1 MARRPTSLAL
11 ASAHQG
17 VGAPLQQPQDRPASS
32 AKSSQAAGRA
42 GKAMVAGWFDKA
54 AVKQLRMVAV
64 NRETTIQQQVG
75 RALNLL
81 FREEGLPALAQ
92 IEREDEPGAPQ

>member
-1 MARRPTSLAL
+1 MARRSTSLAL

-17 VGAPLQQPQDRPASS
+17 IGTPPQVQEAPTAPPKSGQASS
-32 AKSSQAAGRA
+32 RA

-54 AVKQLRMVAV
+54 AVKQLRMIAV

-92 IEREDEPGAPQ
+92 IEREDEPLESQ

>member
-1 MARRPTSLAL
+1 MARRNSGLAVASKIQRAPTIEVSEPAE
-11 ASAHQG
+11 SG
-17 VGAPLQQPQDRPASS
+17 GRSASS
-32 AKSSQAAGRA
+32 RA

-54 AVKQLRMVAV
+54 AVKQLRLIAV
-64 NRETTIQQQVG
+64 NRETTMQQQIG

-92 IEREDEPGAPQ
+92 IEREDAA

>member
-1 MARRPTSLAL
+1 
-11 ASAHQG
+11 
-17 VGAPLQQPQDRPASS
+17 
-32 AKSSQAAGRA
+32 
-42 GKAMVAGWFDKA
+42 MVAGWFDKA
-54 AVKQLRMVAV
+54 AVKQLRMIAV

-92 IEREDEPGAPQ
+92 IEREDIHGELHERST

>member
-1 MARRPTSLAL
+1 MARRSTSLAL
-11 ASAHQG
+11 ASA
-17 VGAPLQQPQDRPASS
+17 PQDVGLPPQVQDRAAPVTRP
-32 AKSSQAAGRA
+32 SQASGRA

-64 NRETTIQQQVG
+64 NRETTIQQQLG

-92 IEREDEPGAPQ
+92 IEREDGVA

>member
-1 MARRPTSLAL
+1 MARRSTSLAL
-11 ASAHQG
+11 ASAPQSAAVTMQHHQE
-17 VGAPLQQPQDRPASS
+17 RPAS
-32 AKSSQAAGRA
+32 APRSSQSAGRA
-42 GKAMVAGWFDKA
+42 GKSMVAGWFDKA
-54 AVKQLRMVAV
+54 AVKQLRMIAV

-92 IEREDEPGAPQ
+92 IEREDEPGGPQ

>member
-1 MARRPTSLAL
+1 MARRSTSLAV
-11 ASAHQG
+11 ASAPPSAAVTMQNL
-17 VGAPLQQPQDRPASS
+17 PERLTSASRS
-32 AKSSQAAGRA
+32 NQTGGRT

-64 NRETTIQQQVG
+64 NQETTIQQQLG
-75 RALNLL
+75 RAINLL

-92 IEREDEPGAPQ
+92 IEREDAT

>member
-1 MARRPTSLAL
+1 MARRSTSLAL
-11 ASAHQG
+11 ASAPQN
-17 VGAPLQQPQDRPASS
+17 VAQIQPPSD
-32 AKSSQAAGRA
+32 QAAPTGRPSGRV
-42 GKAMVAGWFDKA
+42 GKAMVAGWYDKA

-64 NRETTIQQQVG
+64 NRETTIQQQLG

-92 IEREDEPGAPQ
+92 IEREDDGA